1 MGLDLRWPTGLMFS
15 LVGLLLVVYGIFTNA
30 DVELY
35 KRSLGRN
42 INLQWGFVLIAF
54 GAFMLLTAW
63 RGSKKP
69 KP

>member
-54 GAFMLLTAW
+54 GAFMLLAAW

>member
-63 RGSKKP
+63 RGSKKT